1 VIARS
6 RDFGATY
13 PWVKGV
19 VCPLNL
25 GIFGHTPILGACPR
39 GPDCSLHNWRIEF
52 LKSGWN
58 EAIEQLTKPLLG
70 ESDMNRP
77 IKPTVTAVINAN
89 TMQAGHGEREPI

>member
-1 VIARS
+1 M
-6 RDFGATY
+6 
-13 PWVKGV
+13 
-19 VCPLNL
+19 
-25 GIFGHTPILGACPR
+25 
-39 GPDCSLHNWRIEF
+39 

-70 ESDMNRP
+70 ESAMTRP